1 MKKYCIS
8 VQGVNYKLELMPS
21 DIVGYYEYALN
32 PIVGGSP
39 VKTIYIAP
47 NRSEHWIDGK
57 PMAGGLKLASEEVF
71 YLGWIA

>member
-21 DIVGYYEYALN
+21 DVVGYYAYALN
-32 PIVGGSP
+32 PIVGGSHA
-39 VKTIYIAP
+39 KTIYIAP
-47 NRSEHWIDGK
+47 DRAEHWIDGK